1 MRFLSAKVSNKFL
14 TSKFLARYFENVMC
28 LDAEKQ
34 NRRIPEESGYAAVV
48 LMSCLAHQGQDGV
61 QR

>member
-48 LMSCLAHQGQDGV
+48 L
-61 QR
+61 